1 MNNDLLDPEE
11 LGKKTNNAK
20 PKTKLDKM
28 FNRRNMSVLTDHY
41 KKLVDQEADNIMD
54 EEEELITL
62 KRADHELPDELK
74 QLVHLYI

>member
-1 MNNDLLDPEE
+1 MNNELLDPEE
-11 LGKKTNNAK
+11 QIKKANNAK

-41 KKLVDQEADNIMD
+41 KKLVDREADNITNED
-54 EEEELITL
+54 DELITL

-74 QLVHLYI
+74 QSVHLYI